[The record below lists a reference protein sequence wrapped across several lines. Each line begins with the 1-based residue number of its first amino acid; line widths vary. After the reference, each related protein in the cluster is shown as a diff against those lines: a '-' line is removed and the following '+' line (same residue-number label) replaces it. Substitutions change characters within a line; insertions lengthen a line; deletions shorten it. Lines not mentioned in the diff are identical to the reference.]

1 MAVYYSVK
9 VLLLEFTF
17 IKGIFRSQLYHYPPK
32 QRLGR
37 EGMRGVYAQP
47 PIPPPPSP
55 TEPKNDKSWLRACC
69 LLSTLDCQCLYC
81 NEIAVVRKQ
90 EFLSASEPANVLI
103 LCINMG
109 KLLLHNIKKVC
120 PHEEKCAYDYWVLFS
135 FVSIKSITCLN
146 LKRKRQKIIY
156 DRVLSHLRIKKKTF
170 KNKHQT
176 KYILCTQLQSKV

>member
-37 EGMRGVYAQP
+37 EGVRETP
-47 PIPPPPSP
+47 NLPPSP
-55 TEPKNDKSWLRACC
+55 TEPENDKSWLRACC

-120 PHEEKCAYDYWVLFS
+120 THEEKCAYD
-135 FVSIKSITCLN
+135 C
-146 LKRKRQKIIY
+146 
-156 DRVLSHLRIKKKTF
+156 
-170 KNKHQT
+170 
-176 KYILCTQLQSKV
+176 